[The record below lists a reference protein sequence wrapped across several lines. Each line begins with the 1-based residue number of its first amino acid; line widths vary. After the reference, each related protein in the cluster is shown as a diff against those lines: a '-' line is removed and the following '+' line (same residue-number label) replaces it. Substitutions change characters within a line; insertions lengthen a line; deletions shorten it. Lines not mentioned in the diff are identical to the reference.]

1 MQALKCWA
9 AGLVTLLVASLV
21 AGVGLLAVLPD
32 RPPSALAHRLPL
44 LLAAAAFGGRVDLT
58 GSVAGHISVLNSGG
72 LLGQPAGTGGPSHQ
86 LTIIFMPVTIT
97 LLCAVALGFAI
108 RRVGGLDRV
117 PAALVIVGFAVAGF
131 AIAWAGRAE
140 LAGGT
145 VRAGLV
151 LTPIGAAALAALTI
165 LATWFLGSPH
175 PVAVAAGRAAGS
187 VAKVLLLVG
196 IPAIVIVAAFWGFGV
211 IGTLLVGGPL
221 PTGLALTL
229 LLLLA
234 PAVLWEVVG
243 LGLGMPF
250 HASGR
255 VLGIEVDRTLTVV
268 GLAHGLPLLAFLPV
282 AAAAILLVATTRAAR
297 PSNLAGLLI
306 AFGGIG
312 LLVYGCGRVGLVPD
326 WPGGERV
333 GLDPVWWAALA
344 LPLLWALVL
353 GALAPRVAGL
363 VGDRS

>member
-1 MQALKCWA
+1 
-9 AGLVTLLVASLV
+9 
-21 AGVGLLAVLPD
+21 
-32 RPPSALAHRLPL
+32 
-44 LLAAAAFGGRVDLT
+44 
-58 GSVAGHISVLNSGG
+58 
-72 LLGQPAGTGGPSHQ
+72 
-86 LTIIFMPVTIT
+86 
-97 LLCAVALGFAI
+97 
-108 RRVGGLDRV
+108 V
-117 PAALVIVGFAVAGF
+117 P
-131 AIAWAGRAE
+131 
-140 LAGGT
+140 GGT

-151 LTPIGAAALAALTI
+151 VTPIGAAALAAITI
-165 LATWFLGSPH
+165 VVTAFVGSPH
-175 PVAVAAGRAAGS
+175 PVAVAACRAAGS
-187 VAKVLLLVG
+187 VARIVLLVG
-196 IPAIVIVAAFWGFGV
+196 IPAIVVVSAFWGFGV

-243 LGLGMPF
+243 LGLGMPI

-268 GLAHGLPLLAFLPV
+268 GLAHGVPLLAFLPV
-282 AAAAILLVATTRAAR
+282 AAAATLLIAATRAVR
-297 PSNLAGLLI
+297 PSNLAGLLV

-312 LLVYGCGRVGLVPD
+312 LLVCGCGRVGLVPN

-333 GLDPVWWAALA
+333 GLAPVWWAALV